1 MNPSGFRVLLDQG
14 LPRDTADQLRTTS
27 VECSHVG
34 EIGMSAASD
43 TEILE
48 YAEANGFLVATLD
61 ADFHAMMVVTGRS
74 SPSVIRIRLEGVKG
88 TAIAAIIQ
96 DVRSVYAADLANG
109 CMVTVKKHKTTC
121 HLLRQPE

>member
-14 LPRDTADQLRTTS
+14 LPRDTADQSRTTS
-27 VECSHVG
+27 VECSHMG

-61 ADFHAMMVVTGRS
+61 ADFHAMMGRHRQIQ
-74 SPSVIRIRLEGVKG
+74 PVCNTDPFGGGEGYCNCG
-88 TAIAAIIQ
+88 DHSGRA
-96 DVRSVYAADLANG
+96 
-109 CMVTVKKHKTTC
+109 
-121 HLLRQPE
+121 